1 MSIAIRGA
9 ALALLLAGPR
19 LGWSQQTTLAWPHP
33 GQLIKEGVA
42 LHDKEDYPGA
52 IAKYQAVTPGD
63 SSYAT
68 AQSELAMSLE
78 AAGKH
83 AEAVAAARRA
93 LALHPFEPQTYNTL
107 ATAQESLKQIDEAL
121 ATYAAGIKLFPYN
134 QNLVYNQG
142 VVQFQQNR
150 PAEALASFQ
159 RSLELYP
166 THPNTHRLLAVLAAE
181 QGQTSRALLGWL
193 TYLVLAN
200 PGPTA
205 HDVLVA
211 AETLS
216 QGAPVVEDKER
227 IKPIAPNEAFVE
239 LDQLIEGRVALQA
252 GYASKVKF
260 PASVVKQTQLL
271 VEKFPLDGPADDF
284 WVRTY
289 GPMVAALRQN
299 DHLTAF
305 TYSILE
311 SADDKRAAQW
321 VKGNK
326 SKIDAMMGVVVGAL
340 SELRTKQRIVGQSA
354 APRVAGWFD
363 KNALVGLGPG
373 VVDAAG
379 DFKGSGDWISIDAA
393 SGYVDGHGQYNAAG
407 QKVGEWKA
415 FRPDGS
421 LEQVYHYNDKGE
433 REGLTREFHR
443 NGQPSYESTYR
454 AGKVEGV
461 LTVYNECGA
470 RTGSR
475 TFKAGDLDGPYST
488 YYDNGQLHMR
498 TTTHADKV
506 DGLEEGFYQD
516 GSPEYTT
523 TMAQGVRQGPFT
535 SYYPGK
541 VLERKGTYDHDDF
554 DGAYQDF
561 HDNGQLSAEGRYVH
575 GKQAGTWKEYHP
587 NGKPSVEKSFDEA
600 GKLHGMYRDYDETGH
615 LYCDTEY
622 AHGRTAHLRYYNR
635 QGQPVLDQD
644 TRKGRVVVQLPD
656 ADGHKNATGTFLNG
670 ELVGEWQWFYTDGGR
685 RELSHFDD
693 KGTKTGVAELYY
705 HGGQLQRRTRY
716 DAEGRED
723 GLFEQFSLDG
733 QPSVQG
739 YYLAGQRHGQWKD
752 FYADG
757 RLSEDYEYFKGDF
770 NGPSR
775 SYEPGGKPTQERQ
788 FEFGKL
794 RHITTYDSTGQVLAN
809 IALRPDSKD
818 YVMPYPN
825 GKPYF
830 RSGLGCYDN
839 GGLATWYRP
848 DGSVETT
855 AEQLGGRRN
864 GAFRSTFANGKP
876 DRVGQFRN
884 GEYTGEWLTYYPSG
898 QLRQKSL
905 YRNGNQE
912 GEWTSYFPNG
922 QVEFVEQYEG
932 SQQHGHVRRYNPAGE
947 LLTDKQYEHGVLASY
962 RGPVEGSAAQT
973 LPNQT
978 GSINL
983 NFANGKPAV
992 AETYDHNQAAGTA
1005 TYYYASGAVFRRT
1018 TFAKGRRT
1026 GLLES
1031 FYPNGKPMEQ
1041 ENYLHGELNGRC
1053 RYYRPDG
1060 TLEREETYRSGER
1073 RGPTTTFDAAGKPQH
1088 TDVYWNLMVYNK

>member
-1 MSIAIRGA
+1 MSTAIRGA

-19 LGWSQQTTLAWPHP
+19 LGWSQQTPIAWPQP
-33 GQLIKEGVA
+33 GQLVKEGVA
-42 LHDKEDYPGA
+42 LHDKEDYAGA
-52 IAKYQAVTPGD
+52 AAKYQAVTPGD
-63 SSYAT
+63 STYAT
-68 AQSELAMSLE
+68 AQSELALSLE

-83 AEAVAAARRA
+83 AEAIMAARRA
-93 LALHPFEPQTYNTL
+93 LALQPFEPQTYNTL
-107 ATAQESLKQIDEAL
+107 ATAQEALKQIDDAL

-134 QNLVYNQG
+134 QNLVYNLG
-142 VVQFQQNR
+142 VVQFQHDR
-150 PAEALASFQ
+150 PAEAIASFE
-159 RSLELYP
+159 RSLELAP

-181 QGQTSRALLGWL
+181 QGHTARALLGWL

-200 PGPTA
+200 PGQTT

-227 IKPIAPNEAFVE
+227 IKPVVSNEAFSE
-239 LDQLIEGRVALQA
+239 LDQLIESKVALQP
-252 GYASKVKF
+252 GYVSKVKF

-284 WVRTY
+284 WVRAY
-289 GPMVAALRQN
+289 GPMIKALRQN

-305 TYSILE
+305 TYSMLE

-326 SKIDAMMGVVVGAL
+326 SKIDAMMRVVVEGLA
-340 SELRTKQRIVGQSA
+340 ELRAKQMIAGQPTA
-354 APRVAGWFD
+354 ARVDGWFS

-407 QKVGEWKA
+407 KKVGEWKVL
-415 FRPDGS
+415 RPDGS
-421 LEQVYHYNDKGE
+421 LEQVYHYNDQGE
-433 REGLTREFHR
+433 REGLSREFHR

-461 LTVYNECGA
+461 LTVFNECGA
-470 RTGSR
+470 RIGSR

-488 YYDNGQLHMR
+488 YYNNGQLRMR
-498 TTTHADKV
+498 AITHADKV

-523 TMAQGVRQGPFT
+523 TMAQGVRQGAFT

-541 VLERKGTYDHDDF
+541 VLERKGTYDHGEL
-554 DGAYQDF
+554 DGLYQEY
-561 HDNGQLSAEGRYVH
+561 HDNGQLSQEGRYAH
-575 GKQAGTWKEYHP
+575 GKQAGTWKEFHP

-600 GKLHGMYRDYDETGH
+600 GKLHGVYRDYDETGH

-622 AHGRTAHLRYYNR
+622 AHGRTVHLRYYNR
-635 QGQPVLDQD
+635 QNQPVLDQD
-644 TRKGRVVVQLPD
+644 TRKGRVAVQLPD
-656 ADGHKNATGTFLNG
+656 ADGHKNATGSFLNG
-670 ELVGEWQWFYTDGGR
+670 EMVGDWQWFYADGGK
-685 RELSHFDD
+685 REMAHFDD
-693 KGTKTGVAELYY
+693 KGTKTGISELYY
-705 HGGQLQRRTRY
+705 RSGQLQRRTRY

-723 GLFEQFSLDG
+723 GLFEQFTLDG
-733 QPSVQG
+733 LPSLQG
-739 YYLAGQRHGQWKD
+739 YFLAGQRHGQWKD
-752 FYADG
+752 FYANG
-757 RLSEDYEYFKGDF
+757 RLSEEYEYFKGDL
-770 NGPSR
+770 NGMSR

-788 FEFGKL
+788 FEFDKL
-794 RHITTYDSTGQVLAN
+794 HHVTTYDSTGQVLAN
-809 IALRPDSKD
+809 VAIRPDSKD
-818 YVMPYPN
+818 YVLLYPS
-825 GKPYF
+825 GKPYY
-830 RSGLGCYDN
+830 RSGLGCYES
-839 GGLATWYRP
+839 GGLSTWYRP

-855 AEQLGGRRN
+855 VEQLGGRRH
-864 GAFRSTFANGKP
+864 GPFRSSFANGKP
-876 DRVGQFRN
+876 NRVGQFQN
-884 GEYTGEWLTYYPSG
+884 GQTTGEWLTYYPSG
-898 QLRQKSL
+898 QLQQKGR
-905 YRNGNQE
+905 YRNGDQE
-912 GEWTSYFPNG
+912 GEWTLYFPNG

-932 SQQHGHVRRYNPAGE
+932 GQYHGHVRRYNPAGE
-947 LLTDKQYEHGVLASY
+947 LLTDKQYEHGVLVNY
-962 RGPVEGSAAQT
+962 RGPVESSAPQA

-978 GSINL
+978 GTISV

-992 AETYDHNQAAGTA
+992 MESYDHSQATGTA

-1018 TFAKGRRT
+1018 SFAKGLRT

-1041 ENYLHGELNGRC
+1041 ESYLHGELNGRC

-1073 RGPTTTFDAAGKPQH
+1073 SGPSTTFDAAGKPLR

>member
-19 LGWSQQTTLAWPHP
+19 LGVGQQTPVAWPRP
-33 GQLIKEGVA
+33 GQLLKEGVA
-42 LHDKEDYPGA
+42 LHDKEDYTGA
-52 IAKYQAVTPGD
+52 AARYQAVTPGD

-68 AQSELAMSLE
+68 AQSELALSLE

-83 AEAVAAARRA
+83 VEAVAAARRA
-93 LALHPFEPQTYNTL
+93 QALQPFEPQTYNTL
-107 ATAQESLKQIDEAL
+107 ATAQQSLKQVDDAL
-121 ATYAAGIKLFPYN
+121 ATYAAGLKLFPYN
-134 QNLVYNQG
+134 QNLVYNLG
-142 VVQFQQNR
+142 VIQFQQNR

-159 RSLELYP
+159 RSLELVP

-181 QGQTSRALLGWL
+181 QGHTARALLGWL

-200 PGPTA
+200 PDQTA
-205 HDVLVA
+205 HDVLMA

-216 QGAPVVEDKER
+216 RGAPVVEDKER
-227 IKPIAPNEAFVE
+227 IKPIAPNEAFAE
-239 LDQLIEGRVALQA
+239 LDQLIESKVALQA
-252 GYASKVKF
+252 GYVSKVKF

-284 WVRTY
+284 WVRAY
-289 GPMVAALRQN
+289 GPLIKALRQN

-305 TYSILE
+305 TYSLLE

-326 SKIDAMMGVVVGAL
+326 PKIDAMMGVVTEAL
-340 SELRTKQRIVGQSA
+340 AELRTQQRIVGQPA
-354 APRVAGWFD
+354 APPVAGWFS
-363 KNALVGLGPG
+363 KNALVGLGAG
-373 VVDAAG
+373 LVDAAG
-379 DFKGSGDWISIDAA
+379 DFKGRGDWISVDAA
-393 SGYVDGHGQYNAAG
+393 AGYVDGRGQYNAAG
-407 QKVGEWKA
+407 QRVGEWKV

-421 LEQVYHYNDKGE
+421 LEQVYHYNDQGE
-433 REGLTREFHR
+433 REGLTREFYA
-443 NGQPSYESTYR
+443 NGQPAYESTYR

-470 RTGSR
+470 RIGSR
-475 TFKAGDLDGPYST
+475 TFRGGDLDGPYTT
-488 YYDNGQLHMR
+488 YYDNGQLHLR
-498 TTTHADKV
+498 TITHADKV

-523 TMAQGVRQGPFT
+523 TLVQGVKQGPFT
-535 SYYPGK
+535 SYYAGK
-541 VLERKGTYDHDDF
+541 VLERKGSYDHDET
-554 DGAYQDF
+554 DGPYQEF
-561 HDNGQLSAEGRYVH
+561 HDNGQLSEEGRYAH
-575 GKQAGTWKEYHP
+575 GKQAGTWKTYFA

-600 GKLHGMYRDYDETGH
+600 GKLHGVYRDYDETGH

-644 TRKGRVVVQLPD
+644 TRKGRVAVQLPD

-685 RELSHFDD
+685 REVTHFDD
-693 KGTKTGVAELYY
+693 KGTKTGLAELYY

-733 QPSVQG
+733 QPSLQG
-739 YYLAGQRHGQWKD
+739 YFVAGQRHGQWRD

-757 RLSEDYEYFKGDF
+757 RVSEEYEYFKGDF
-770 NGPSR
+770 NGLSR
-775 SYEPGGKPTQERQ
+775 SYEPGGKPTQQRQ
-788 FEFGKL
+788 FAFGKL
-794 RHITTYDSTGQVLAN
+794 HHITTFDSTGQVLADVA
-809 IALRPDSKD
+809 IRPDSKD
-818 YVMPYPN
+818 YVLPYPG

-830 RSGLGCYDN
+830 RGGLGCYDN
-839 GGLATWYRP
+839 SGPATWYRP

-876 DRVGQFRN
+876 NRVGQFRN
-884 GEYTGEWLTYYPSG
+884 GEYSGEWLIYYPSG
-898 QLRQKSL
+898 QLREKGA

-912 GEWTSYFPNG
+912 GNWIAYFPNG
-922 QVEFVEQYEG
+922 QVEFEEQYEAG
-932 SQQHGHVRRYNPAGE
+932 QRHGRVRRYNPAGE
-947 LLTDKQYEHGVLASY
+947 LLTDKQFEHGVLVSY
-962 RGPVEGSAAQT
+962 RGPAEGSPAQA
-973 LPNQT
+973 LANQT
-978 GSINL
+978 GTINL
-983 NFANGKPAV
+983 NFANGKPA
-992 AETYDHNQAAGTA
+992 ATEAYDHNQAANTA
-1005 TYYYASGAVFRRT
+1005 TYYYASGAVFRHT
-1018 TFAKGRRT
+1018 SFAKGLRT

-1041 ENYLHGELNGRC
+1041 ERYLHGELNGRC

-1073 RGPTTTFDAAGKPQH
+1073 RGPSTTFDAAGKPQR